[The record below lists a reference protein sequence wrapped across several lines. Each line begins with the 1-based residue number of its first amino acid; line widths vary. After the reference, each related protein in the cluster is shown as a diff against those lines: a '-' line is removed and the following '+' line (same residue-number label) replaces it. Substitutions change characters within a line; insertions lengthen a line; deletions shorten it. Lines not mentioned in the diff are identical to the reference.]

1 MHERTQAMQ
10 DGPIDEFLRVTVE
23 RPILDQLE
31 IKVGRV
37 LEDRLLPR
45 MTSNNR

>member
-10 DGPIDEFLRVTVE
+10 DGPIDEFLRVAVE

-31 IKVGRV
+31 IKVGCA
-37 LEDRLLPR
+37 LEDWLLR
-45 MTSNNR
+45 MTSNNW